1 MRVAFNAAFEDGVR
15 NINNASAALAEAQ
28 RQLSSGRR
36 IDSASDDPLGTMTA
50 ISEHASLSRVDAYSS
65 AAGDAYSRLALADTI
80 MSDIVTQLTAA
91 QSSALSARGSN
102 ITTAQRQA
110 VANEILAI
118 RDAIFSDLNTQMQGA
133 YLFSGS
139 NVLAAPYTR
148 VGQGF
153 SAYQGDANAARI
165 DVSNGRDV
173 AATFDGHAIL
183 QGSDPQHILDALT
196 DLSTAILAGD
206 SVGTANG
213 VDAITRAFDRATL
226 AQSRIGNDLRSLD
239 DVRMQLVSVR
249 QTAVSRLSKVEDA
262 DLAEASARLAQ
273 SETAYRAALS
283 AVANTLKLSLLDFL
297 K

>member
-1 MRVAFNAAFEDGVR
+1 
-15 NINNASAALAEAQ
+15 
-28 RQLSSGRR
+28 
-36 IDSASDDPLGTMTA
+36 
-50 ISEHASLSRVDAYSS
+50 
-65 AAGDAYSRLALADTI
+65 
-80 MSDIVTQLTAA
+80 
-91 QSSALSARGSN
+91 
-102 ITTAQRQA
+102 
-110 VANEILAI
+110 
-118 RDAIFSDLNTQMQGA
+118 
-133 YLFSGS
+133 
-139 NVLAAPYTR
+139 
-148 VGQGF
+148 
-153 SAYQGDANAARI
+153 
-165 DVSNGRDV
+165 V
-173 AATFDGHAIL
+173 AATFDGQAIL

-196 DLSTAILAGD
+196 DLAASILAAD
-206 SVGTANG
+206 PVGTANG